1 MPVKVIA
8 AVAEKGGVGRTAL
21 SCILAA
27 GLSQAGARVLMVV
40 LDVHVA
46 GAAVF
51 LPPPVDT
58 AGAAELLLGGEVRA
72 RAGHL
77 GVHVLGG
84 GAALDGGDIRAL
96 RSDELRFA
104 LQRVQH
110 HYDAVVVDAAPVLL
124 HLQRLA
130 LEAADLALVITDAQ
144 SHESI
149 NGLARV
155 MAEIDTARSRQAPVP
170 GLVIPVVNKVDR
182 RHALDGQLADL
193 VIRSHGARHEVIE
206 IPTASVVP
214 QALAQRRPELAL
226 NTQSPARAALFA
238 LVTRAGQLIAEG
250 EQAEPA
256 GSAPG

>member
-1 MPVKVIA
+1 
-8 AVAEKGGVGRTAL
+8 
-21 SCILAA
+21 
-27 GLSQAGARVLMVV
+27 VLLVV
-40 LDVHVA
+40 LDVHAA

-51 LPPPVDT
+51 LHQPTDGAGT
-58 AGAAELLLGGEVRA
+58 AQLLLGSEVSA
-72 RAGHL
+72 CAGHL

-84 GAALDGGDIRAL
+84 GPALDGGDIRAL

-104 LQRVQH
+104 LQRVSH
-110 HYDAVVVDAAPVLL
+110 RYDAVVIDAAPVLL

-149 NGLARV
+149 SGLDRV
-155 MAEIDTARSRQAPVP
+155 MAEIDTARDRQAPVP

-193 VIRSHGARHEVIE
+193 VVSRHGARHQVIE
-206 IPTASVVP
+206 IPTATVVP

-226 NTQSPARAALFA
+226 NAHSPARAALYA
-238 LVTRAGQLIAEG
+238 LVTRAGQLIAED
-250 EQAEPA
+250 EQAVR
-256 GSAPG
+256 APG

>member
-1 MPVKVIA
+1 VKVIA
-8 AVAEKGGVGRTAL
+8 AVGEKGGVGRTAI

-27 GLSQAGARVLMVV
+27 GLSQAGARVLLVV
-40 LDVHVA
+40 LDVHAA

-51 LPPPVDT
+51 LRQPHEA
-58 AGAAELLLGGEVRA
+58 AGAAQLLLGSEIDA

-104 LQRVQH
+104 LQRIQH
-110 HYDAVVVDAAPVLL
+110 RYDAVVLDAAPVLL

-149 NGLARV
+149 SGLTRV
-155 MAEIDTARSRQAPVP
+155 MAEIDTARSRHAPVP
-170 GLVIPVVNKVDR
+170 GLVIPVINKVDR
-182 RHALDGQLADL
+182 RHALDAQLADQ
-193 VIRSHGARHEVIE
+193 VARRHGAHHPVIE
-206 IPTASVVP
+206 IPSAAVVP

-226 NTQSPARAALFA
+226 HANSPARAALFA
-238 LVTRAGQLIAEG
+238 LVTRAGQLIAQG
-250 EQAEPA
+250 EQAEC
-256 GSAPG
+256 APG

>member
-1 MPVKVIA
+1 VKVIA

-27 GLSQAGARVLMVV
+27 GLSQAGARVLLIV
-40 LDVHVA
+40 LDVHAA

-51 LPPPVDT
+51 LHQDAPT
-58 AGAAELLLGGEVRA
+58 AGADQLLLGGAVDA
-72 RAGHL
+72 RSGHL
-77 GVHVLGG
+77 GVHVLAGG
-84 GAALDGGDIRAL
+84 PALDGGDIRAL

-104 LQRVQH
+104 LQRVSH
-110 HYDAVVVDAAPVLL
+110 RYDAVVLDAAPVLL

-149 NGLARV
+149 SGLARV
-155 MAEIDTARSRQAPVP
+155 MAEIATARSRQAPVP

-193 VIRSHGARHEVIE
+193 VSRRYGADHQVVE
-206 IPTASVVP
+206 IPAATVVP

-226 NTQSPARAALFA
+226 NAHSPAQAALFS
-238 LVTRAGQLIAEG
+238 LVRCAGQLIAED
-250 EQAEPA
+250 ERSAC
-256 GSAPG
+256 APG